1 MGINC
6 PLAKQ
11 LPDECFFMRHGRR
24 VYDRSRY
31 QLDFRHP
38 LVIAHVNEVIDR
50 LVRDYGVGYI
60 KMDYI
65 IEPGIGTE
73 VDSESMG
80 GGLLAHERAYL
91 AWLDGV
97 FARYPELVIE
107 NCSSGG
113 LRMDYA
119 MLSRYSIQSTSDQ

>member
-1 MGINC
+1 MGIRC
-6 PLAKQ
+6 PLGAQ
-11 LPDECFFMRHGRR
+11 WPEECFFRRHGRR
-24 VYDRSRY
+24 VHDRSRW

-38 LVIAHVNEVIDR
+38 RVIAHANEVIDR
-50 LVRDYGVGYI
+50 LVKEYGAGYI
-60 KMDYI
+60 KMDYN

-73 VDSESMG
+73 VDAESMG

-91 AWLDGV
+91 KWLDDV